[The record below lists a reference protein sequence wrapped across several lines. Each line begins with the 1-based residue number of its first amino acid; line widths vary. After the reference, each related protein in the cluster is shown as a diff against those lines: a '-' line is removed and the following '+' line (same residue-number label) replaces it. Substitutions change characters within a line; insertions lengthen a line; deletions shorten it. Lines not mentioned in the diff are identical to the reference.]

1 MDSGQFSSVDGSAT
15 TETDALRGLM
25 VTATQRLLGDTI
37 AVADEH
43 WRAPS
48 RLQGWTRAHVAT
60 HLARQADALTRLVEG
75 ARAGRTE
82 PMYSTPDQREWEID
96 EGAGR
101 TGLELQIDLDTS
113 AGALAEAFESVEH
126 EDAWNESVELRGGLQ
141 APVRF
146 LPLAR
151 LGEVVLHHVDLDVG
165 FEVDDID
172 ASTAGWLLEWSA
184 FRLQARDDF
193 PAVRLVTDAG
203 SSLLVGNAQ
212 QTGEATEVRGGS
224 ADLLGWL
231 TGRSSGTRL
240 QGASG
245 LQLPAF

>member
-1 MDSGQFSSVDGSAT
+1 MDSGQLSSLDGSAT
-15 TETDALRGLM
+15 TETEALRGLM

-37 AVADEH
+37 AVPDEQ

-75 ARAGRTE
+75 ARAGRHE
-82 PMYSTPDQREWEID
+82 PMYSSPDQREREIE

-126 EDAWNESVELRGGLQ
+126 EDAWNVSVELRGGLQ

-165 FEVDDID
+165 FGVDDID
-172 ASTAGWLLEWSA
+172 QSTAGWLLEWSA

-193 PAVRLVTDAG
+193 PAVRLVPESG
-203 SSLLVGNAQ
+203 GPLLVGNAQ
-212 QTGEATEVRGGS
+212 QPGPATEVRGTS
-224 ADLLGWL
+224 AELLGWL
-231 TGRSSGTRL
+231 TGRSPGSRL
-240 QGASG
+240 DGATG
-245 LQLPAF
+245 VQLPAF